1 MNDQLGAATLA
12 TAPTAAPVRR
22 RSSQDRWF
30 FSGIAAVAALA
41 VFVGFAPTYFL
52 KAAGAPAL
60 SSLLH
65 AHGFAFTS
73 WIVLLVVQTMLVSA
87 RRTDLHRRLGV
98 AGGVLAALMTVLAY
112 IVTVDAAR
120 RGSTIPGL
128 TPQAFM
134 VIPFATVLVFP
145 SLVGAALVLRRR
157 TDFHKRLMLI
167 ATTELLVAGVA
178 RIPAIGAL
186 GPVVFFAVTDLF
198 VVALAVYDLLT
209 LRRIHPATLCG
220 GAFLIG
226 SQLGRIGIA
235 TTDPWLLFAGW
246 MTST

>member
-12 TAPTAAPVRR
+12 TAPTAPVRGL
-22 RSSQDRWF
+22 SSNDRWF
-30 FSGIAAVAALA
+30 FSGIAVAAAVA
-41 VFVGFAPTYFL
+41 VFAGFAPTYFL
-52 KAAGAPAL
+52 KADGTPAL

-65 AHGFAFTS
+65 VHGFAFTS
-73 WIVLLVVQTMLVSA
+73 WIALLLVQTRLVA
-87 RRTDLHRRLGV
+87 VKRTDLHQRLGV
-98 AGGVLAALMTVLAY
+98 AGGVLAAAMTILAY
-112 IVTVDAAR
+112 LVSIDAAR

-157 TDFHKRLMLI
+157 TDVHKRLMLI
-167 ATTELLVAGVA
+167 ATTDLLSAAVA
-178 RIPAIGAL
+178 RLPGVNALAPIG
-186 GPVVFFAVTDLF
+186 FFAVTDLF
-198 VVALAVYDLLT
+198 VVALVAYDVLT

-226 SQLGRIGIA
+226 AQLLRIGIA
-235 TTDPWLLFAGW
+235 NTEPWLLFAGW
-246 MTST
+246 LTGT

>member
-1 MNDQLGAATLA
+1 MNFELGATTLA
-12 TAPTAAPVRR
+12 APPGASSVRR
-22 RSSQDRWF
+22 RSSKDRWF
-30 FSGIAAVAALA
+30 FSVIAVAAAVA

-52 KAAGAPAL
+52 KADGTPAL

-73 WIVLLVVQTMLVSA
+73 WIVLLVVQTMLVSV

-98 AGGVLAALMTVLAY
+98 AGGVLAAAMTVLAY
-112 IVTVDAAR
+112 VVTIDAAR

-145 SLVGAALVLRRR
+145 SLVAAALVLRRR
-157 TDFHKRLMLI
+157 TDVHKRLMLV
-167 ATTELLVAGVA
+167 ATTELLPAGVA
-178 RIPAIGAL
+178 RIPAVGAL

-220 GAFLIG
+220 GAFLVG
-226 SQLGRIGIA
+226 SQLLRIGIA
-235 TTDPWLLFAGW
+235 NTEPWLLFAGW
-246 MTST
+246 MTR